1 LGPYDTV
8 MISFS
13 PIEAESNQAN
23 FRLAHISDPHLSSL
37 NDISWRL
44 LANKRILGYLSWRLS
59 RRFIH
64 RLDVL
69 NSLIGDLDSTGS
81 NHLVISG
88 DLTHIG
94 TPSECE
100 QVSTWLAQL
109 GNAKDIT
116 VIPGNHDCYIK
127 DNETTTIG
135 RWSAYMHGDAALGSS
150 QHPVFPS
157 FRKRGPLAI
166 IGLSTAL
173 PTAPF
178 FASGRLGDKQ
188 IDTLAQLLKQTEQR
202 GLFRVVVL
210 HHGPLSNS
218 NKFQKRLTDAA
229 QFRSV
234 IQSCGAELILHGHS
248 HYPVYEWLQGKNS
261 KVPVLGAAS
270 ASILSKSTEKR
281 AGYNIYNVNTTES
294 GWRVQVESR
303 RYDSNDATFEKNEIL
318 EFTLPRNI
326 KA

>member
-1 LGPYDTV
+1 LGPYDTA
-8 MISFS
+8 MISFP
-13 PIEAESNQAN
+13 PIETEKNQTN

-37 NDISWRL
+37 KDISWRL

-64 RLDVL
+64 RLDIL
-69 NSLIGDLDSTGS
+69 NSLIGDLDSSRS

-94 TPSECE
+94 TAPECE

-109 GNAKDIT
+109 GSADDIS
-116 VIPGNHDCYIK
+116 VIPGNHDRYIK
-127 DNETTTIG
+127 ENEATTIG
-135 RWSAYMHGDAALGSS
+135 RWAPYMLGDAALSSS
-150 QHPVFPS
+150 QTLDFPS
-157 FRKRGPLAI
+157 FRKRGHLAI

-178 FASGRLGDKQ
+178 FASGKLGEQQ
-188 IDTLAQLLKQTEQR
+188 IDKLAQVLKQTEQQ

-210 HHGPLSNS
+210 HHGPLSDS
-218 NKFQKRLTDAA
+218 NKFRKRLIDAP

-234 IQSCGAELILHGHS
+234 VQSCGAELILHGHG
-248 HYPVYEWLQGKNS
+248 HYPVCGWLQGKNS

-270 ASILSKSTEKR
+270 ASLLSKSVTKR
-281 AGYNIYNVNTTES
+281 AGYNIYDVNATDS

-303 RYDSNDATFEKNEIL
+303 RYDSKGATFLSNETQ
-318 EFTLPRNI
+318 EFTLPRHKI
-326 KA
+326 V